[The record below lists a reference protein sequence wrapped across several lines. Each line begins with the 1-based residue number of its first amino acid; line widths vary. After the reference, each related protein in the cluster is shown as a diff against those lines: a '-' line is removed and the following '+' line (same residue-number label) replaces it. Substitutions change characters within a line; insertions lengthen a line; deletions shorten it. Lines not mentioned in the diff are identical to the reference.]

1 MKNYKFTFLIILGL
15 IFTAC
20 DLEEEP
26 PFLSNENVYGSAKD
40 ATSALD
46 GIYAGLAEYNYY
58 GQQFIT
64 LVNFNSG
71 FMVTKKGGNNNRNND
86 NLSICSLK
94 PTQGQ
99 VQSENSWAVIYQSIG
114 RSNDAIQSA
123 VVTDN
128 PTTNDELVIND
139 VIGQAYFIRAF
150 NYFNLVR
157 LWGEVPLRTAPTTKE
172 TVHLAKSPVKE
183 IYTQII
189 SDAAMALQ
197 LMNASVGNGKA
208 RPQAVNMLLAKVY
221 MTLATAPAEY
231 QESGLNYWQLA
242 YNEASKVYGE
252 YALVSD
258 YASLFTAGE
267 GDNTEESI
275 FELQFSLT
283 ASNDHVRAFTPS
295 NSTLAG
301 TFGWLYVN
309 AIIYDEHA
317 DTYPNDPRINTTFL
331 STFINAKNGKTVKL
345 YPDNPSRSSFGNGF
359 PFLYKLGAK
368 DASNEIRETTL
379 NFKIYRYAEL
389 LLMLAEISNELQNG
403 EELGYV
409 SEVLSRNGLSAHAGY
424 TNGQEDFRKAI
435 MKEYQFELLG
445 EATDWFNNRRRG
457 YTHFLEN
464 VINPHNNYEKFKG
477 NVDVTHSTDETS
489 VMYLPFPAS
498 EINTN
503 EEISE

>member
-15 IFTAC
+15 LFTSC

-26 PFLSNENVYGSAKD
+26 PFLSNDNVYGSAKD
-40 ATSALD
+40 ASSALD

-58 GQQFIT
+58 GQQFVT
-64 LVNFNSG
+64 LMNWNSG
-71 FMVTKKGGNNNRNND
+71 FMVSKRGGNKQNSAD
-86 NLSICSLK
+86 NLTVCSLK
-94 PTQGQ
+94 TTQSQ
-99 VQSENSWAVIYQSIG
+99 AQLENSWNVIYQSIG

-123 VVTDN
+123 IVTDN
-128 PTTNDELVIND
+128 PSTNDELVIND
-139 VIGQAYFIRAF
+139 VIGQAYFLRAF

-157 LWGEVPLRTAPTTKE
+157 LWGEVPLRTLPTTKE
-172 TVHLAKSPVKE
+172 TVHLAKSSVKE
-183 IYTQII
+183 IYLQII
-189 SDAAMALQ
+189 SDATTALQ
-197 LMNASVGNGKA
+197 LMNGAVGNGKA
-208 RPQAVNMLLAKVY
+208 RPQAANMLLAKVY
-221 MTLATAPAEY
+221 MTLATAPAEF

-252 YALVSD
+252 YALVSE
-258 YASLFTAGE
+258 YASLFISGE

-283 ASNDHVRAFTPS
+283 ASNDYIRAYTPS
-295 NSTLAG
+295 NSTLAS
-301 TFGWLYVN
+301 TFGWIKVN
-309 AIIYDEHA
+309 AEIYDEHA
-317 DTYPNDPRINTTFL
+317 TTYPNDPRISSTYL
-331 STFINAKNGKTVKL
+331 STFVNPKNGKTEKH
-345 YPDNPSRSSFGNGF
+345 YPVLANRTSFAKAF
-359 PFLYKLGAK
+359 PYLYKLGAK
-368 DASNEIRETTL
+368 DPSNNIRETSL

-409 SEVLSRNGLSAHAGY
+409 NEVLSRSGLSAHTGY
-424 TNGQEDFRKAI
+424 TTSQEDFRKAI

-457 YTHFLEN
+457 FTHFLEN
-464 VINPHNNYEKFKG
+464 VINPHNNYVNFKG
-477 NVDVTHSTDETS
+477 NIDVTHSTDETL

-503 EEISE
+503 EEINE